1 MYVPYVPFIRQEE
14 DPSLAINYVILIR
27 TNKSNIIAKPGSSAG
42 SAMPTA
48 NAATCANGTVGSQSG
63 GSERARRRA
72 ENVWEIVTSSKEGPH
87 PPSNSIIT

>member
-14 DPSLAINYVILIR
+14 DPSLAINYVILIG

-48 NAATCANGTVGSQSG
+48 NAATCANGTVGIVVRVEVAR
-63 GSERARRRA
+63 ERGAARDLYL
-72 ENVWEIVTSSKEGPH
+72 
-87 PPSNSIIT
+87 

>member
-48 NAATCANGTVGSQSG
+48 NARQLAPT
-63 GSERARRRA
+63 ER
-72 ENVWEIVTSSKEGPH
+72 
-87 PPSNSIIT
+87 

>member
-72 ENVWEIVTSSKEGPH
+72 SEAIL
-87 PPSNSIIT
+87 